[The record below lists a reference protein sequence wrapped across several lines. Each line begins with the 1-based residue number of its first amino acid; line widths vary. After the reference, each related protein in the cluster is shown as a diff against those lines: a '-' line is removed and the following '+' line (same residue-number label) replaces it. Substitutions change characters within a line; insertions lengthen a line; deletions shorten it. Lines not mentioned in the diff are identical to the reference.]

1 MRKSETAKVLVFAAS
16 IDGREVTTQVIDAW
30 HDLLGDME
38 YGVALEA
45 ARLHFANE
53 SRALWPA
60 DVIFW
65 ALAVEPGES
74 TFARRFDELFRG
86 DV

>member
-1 MRKSETAKVLVFAAS
+1 MRKSEVAKVLAFAAS
-16 IDGREVTTQVIDAW
+16 IDDREVTTQMIEAW

-60 DVIFW
+60 DVILW

-74 TFARRFDELFRG
+74 VFARKLDELFGG
-86 DV
+86 DA